1 MGADAVIVRTA
12 SVLKDERFVPSAG
25 PAVASARVQSGRI
38 APAPAPARVPELGHM
53 DLKRLRAYRRTL
65 LAEAQR
71 VSYWRRLLQAR
82 RDAVRIDLAPGDRAM
97 LQAALTEQR
106 GSAERM
112 AMLTLHPDG
121 GMPVL
126 PHLPELWVQDVTGAD
141 DTTRAE
147 YYARL
152 SAAESVLSS
161 YREALH
167 KRLDRATADLVARYA
182 ENPALCLVA
191 LPDAA

>member
-1 MGADAVIVRTA
+1 VRTA
-12 SVLKDERFVPSAG
+12 IALKDERPVPSAA
-25 PAVASARVQSGRI
+25 PTAVTSRIPSQRVT
-38 APAPAPARVPELGHM
+38 PAPDRVPELGHM

-65 LAEAQR
+65 LLEAQR
-71 VSYWRRLLQAR
+71 VSYWRRVLQAR
-82 RDAVRIDLAPGDRAM
+82 RNVVRIDLAPGDRAM
-97 LQAALTEQR
+97 LQAALTEHR
-106 GSAERM
+106 GTAERL

-126 PHLPELWVQDVTGAD
+126 PHLPELWAQDVTGAD

-167 KRLDRATADLVARYA
+167 KRLDRATADLIARYA
-182 ENPALCLVA
+182 ENPSLCLAA
-191 LPDAA
+191 LAEAA